1 MERRVRNTAAAG
13 IIACAALVYSG
24 PGFLPGR
31 VLLPADLIREA
42 GVWKKD
48 PLDRRPVSNRLLSD
62 PVLQFHPWDTA
73 ARRWLARGE
82 VPFVNPFAG
91 EGQALLANPQAALL
105 CPSTW
110 PRILLGPRGW
120 AVSVFLK
127 VLAAGLGVAVLARE
141 MGASAPAAALSGLVA
156 AGSGFSILWGLH
168 PHTNVFAAL
177 PWLAAALLRSLREPS
192 RARMAAVAGA
202 ALAAAVGGHPE
213 TLAVGLLGI
222 AAFVTW
228 EALAARARFG
238 LPLRRLA
245 ASAAAAGCGFL
256 AAGIALVPFLR
267 LLAASQAVAVRPGLS
282 GGGIRWAAAVSQILP
297 GFLGAPL
304 SNELD
309 LSGVSAAA
317 ENFNSR
323 CQGYVGAVVLVVLAI
338 SARRL
343 APSFRRGL
351 CIGALGLALAW
362 RLPPF
367 EPILARIPILSLG
380 ARQYWAVLFVLF
392 ACAAAGPALM
402 EAPVASR
409 GWRLA
414 VVLAG
419 FALLAAGTL
428 PSIPSARSQFL
439 DAGEQA
445 IARLRARGRLTG
457 SAEVY

>member
-1 MERRVRNTAAAG
+1 MAETPLERSVRTRRAAWV
-13 IIACAALVYSG
+13 IACAALVYSG

-31 VLLPADLIREA
+31 ILLPADLIREP

-48 PLDRRPVSNRLLSD
+48 PLERRPVSNRLLSD

-73 ARRWLARGE
+73 VRRWLARGE

-105 CPSTW
+105 CPLTW
-110 PRILLGPRGW
+110 PRIVLGPRGW

-127 VLAAGLGVAVLARE
+127 ILVAGLGVAVLARE
-141 MGASAPAAALSGLVA
+141 MGASSLAAVLSGLVA

-192 RARMAAVAGA
+192 RASMAAVVGA
-202 ALAAAVGGHPE
+202 SLAAAVGGHPE
-213 TLAVGLLGI
+213 TLAVGALGI

-238 LPLRRLA
+238 APLRHLA
-245 ASAAAAGCGFL
+245 GSAAAAASGFL
-256 AAGIALVPFLR
+256 AAGILLGPFLR
-267 LLAASQAVAVRPGLS
+267 LLAASQAVAVRPSLS
-282 GGGIRWAAAVSQILP
+282 GGGIRWAAAISEVLP

-304 SNELD
+304 SKELD
-309 LSGVSAAA
+309 LSGISAAA

-323 CQGYVGAVVLVVLAI
+323 GQGYVGAVVLVLLAI

-343 APSFRRGL
+343 SPSFRRGL
-351 CIGALGLALAW
+351 CIGAFGLVLAL

-367 EPILARIPILSLG
+367 ELILARIPLLSLG

-392 ACAAAGPALM
+392 ASAAAGPALID
-402 EAPVASR
+402 ASVASR
-409 GWRLA
+409 GWRVA
-414 VVLAG
+414 MVLAG
-419 FALLAAGTL
+419 FSLLAAGIL
-428 PSIPSARSQFL
+428 PSIPSARGRL
-439 DAGEQA
+439 LHAGEQA
-445 IARLRARGRLTG
+445 IA
-457 SAEVY
+457 